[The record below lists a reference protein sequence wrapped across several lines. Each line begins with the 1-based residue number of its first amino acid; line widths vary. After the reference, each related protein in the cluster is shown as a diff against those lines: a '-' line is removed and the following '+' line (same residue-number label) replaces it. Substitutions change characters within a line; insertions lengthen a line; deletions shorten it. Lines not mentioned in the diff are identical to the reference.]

1 MKRKVTNS
9 IRIPLR
15 WLCLVVVVLVHVQV
29 ALCNTSTYY
38 YKATATPSP
47 LTPEAAGK
55 VYISKEGTTSPTYQA
70 ATVTVTGNTKTI
82 ADQAQTTLHLY
93 AQANDDFLFDHWAL
107 GSANGTTVSTAT
119 SFNPEITYSSES
131 ESKPTTFNYYAV
143 FKAQTGLIKVRSA
156 NESLGSVTISNSDNK
171 HGDIVTLTAYP
182 DATNGVLFEGW
193 TKDASSPYVSTEIVS
208 MENPLVLEANSE
220 TKGTYTAHFS
230 NVAEKVYVRLQN
242 KATGRFISF
251 YGNNLQNGV
260 AKGAV
265 SHTRSM
271 SGESRDDG
279 FKFDNCWKLISET
292 DAQGN
297 PETVFLRA
305 GHAGGSGVTYG
316 ADLTAHGISYSSLIH
331 ETNTNK
337 YMLTLEKSSTGDTYR
352 IYTEFAF
359 TRNGKTVYMNSYF
372 CDEGTDWLVMKTT
385 QDLSIPSGSDEW
397 YVYALDANT
406 TVGAFGANT
415 KSKYIKGEKYY
426 TTMYADFPYKCLDGV
441 KAYYLKHEKASYNQD
456 LNMVFFTEVPDGK
469 VPANMAVV
477 LECNAVQNDF
487 SSNKAVV
494 NCLLPLLPT
503 GEGVP
508 QENSLVNESEHFL
521 RGYVSVNGSSR
532 DNNKET
538 MYVLSFDKS
547 LGFYHFNN
555 AKMTPNKAYLDTQV
569 ALDDYP
575 NSASVTFVFGKDNTE
590 NTNKIITHN
599 IFVDDDDAPV
609 FDLIGRQMVGDLPK
623 GIYIRNGKKFVVK

>member
-9 IRIPLR
+9 IHIPLR
-15 WLCLVVVVLVHVQV
+15 WLGLVVVLLLGMLDVR
-29 ALCNTSTYY
+29 ATSTFY
-38 YKATATPSP
+38 YKATVTPSP
-47 LTPEAAGK
+47 AGAGK
-55 VYISKEGTTSPTYQA
+55 VYINDAPSTNPAYASGSQSKSGSQRTIGYGETTIYM
-70 ATVTVTGNTKTI
+70 
-82 ADQAQTTLHLY
+82 Y
-93 AQANDDFLFDHWAL
+93 AQANDNYIFSKWTDGAGNTLGTSTSYNATIQYRSTDSGSPTKFD
-107 GSANGTTVSTAT
+107 
-119 SFNPEITYSSES
+119 YR
-131 ESKPTTFNYYAV
+131 AV
-143 FKAQTGLIKVRSA
+143 FLAQQGLIKVRSA
-156 NESLGSVTISNSDNK
+156 NESLGSVSNSNPNNEE
-171 HGDIVTLTAYP
+171 GDVVTLTAYP
-182 DATNGVLFEGW
+182 DASNGVLFEGW
-193 TKDASSPYVSTEIVS
+193 TKDAASPYTSTTVVST
-208 MENPLVLEANSE
+208 ENPLVLTASSA

-230 NVAEKVYVRLQN
+230 EAAQKVYVRLQN
-242 KATGRFISF
+242 KKTGRFISF
-251 YGNNLQNGV
+251 YGDNNG
-260 AKGAV
+260 KGATNHMRTV
-265 SHTRSM
+265 EGSTRQ
-271 SGESRDDG
+271 DG
-279 FKFDNCWKLISET
+279 FKFDGCWKLISASE
-292 DAQGN
+292 AQGN

-305 GHAGGSGVTYG
+305 GHAGGAGMTYG
-316 ADLTAHGISYSSLIH
+316 ANLTAHGIQYSGLIH
-331 ETNTNK
+331 ETNTNN
-337 YMLTLEKSSTGDTYR
+337 YMLTLEKSGDAYY
-352 IYTEFAF
+352 IYTTF
-359 TRNGKTVYMNSYF
+359 TGNNATLRSYF
-372 CDEGTDWLVMKTT
+372 CDEGTDWLVMKSTA
-385 QDLSIPSGSDEW
+385 DLDGFDQESAQW

-406 TVGAFGANT
+406 TEGAFGANT
-415 KSKYIKGEKYY
+415 KSKYIKGDKYY

-441 KAYYLKHEKASYNQD
+441 KAYYLKHEESSYNQD

-494 NCLLPLLPT
+494 NRLLPLLPT